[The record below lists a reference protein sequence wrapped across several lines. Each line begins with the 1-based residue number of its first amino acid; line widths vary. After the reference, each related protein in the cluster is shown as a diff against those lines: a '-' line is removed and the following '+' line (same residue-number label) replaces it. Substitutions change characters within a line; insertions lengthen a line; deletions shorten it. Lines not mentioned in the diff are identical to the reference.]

1 MGKHK
6 GVSSKTHTQKQCD
19 HYSNQN
25 NKNNNAHKV
34 RLDNHSNQRNPN
46 HKEAK
51 VKLSKSE
58 FQPDMWPGFID
69 N

>member
-1 MGKHK
+1 MGKYK
-6 GVSSKTHTQKQCD
+6 GASSKTHTQKQCD

-25 NKNNNAHKV
+25 NKNNNSHKA
-34 RLDNHSNQRNPN
+34 RLNNHSNQRNPN
-46 HKEAK
+46 HKVAK